1 MDIQIGSDHFC
12 NTDGTVEIEGVPQVF
27 LSQKKP
33 GGALLVNL
41 VLYDEVGRV
50 VAKIVDSTMAFN
62 ERRAY
67 ELSKTPTSLTVTHAE
82 SGKLVLK
89 VEVSPEGKVSISRAD
104 FLTVKGHLLEVSP
117 SEWKIQNRRGTG
129 QSVDAKGAA
138 AAIG

>member
-1 MDIQIGSDHFC
+1 MDIQIGSSLFR
-12 NTDGTVEIEGVPQVF
+12 NTDGTVEVEGVPQIF
-27 LSQKKP
+27 LAQKKP
-33 GGALLVNL
+33 GGPLLVNL

-67 ELSKTPTSLTVTHAE
+67 ELSRSPTGLTVMHGE

-89 VEVSPEGKVSISRAD
+89 VEAGPEGTVSISRAE

-117 SEWKIQNRRGTG
+117 SEWKIQNRRGSADT
-129 QSVDAKGAA
+129 VNATGAA